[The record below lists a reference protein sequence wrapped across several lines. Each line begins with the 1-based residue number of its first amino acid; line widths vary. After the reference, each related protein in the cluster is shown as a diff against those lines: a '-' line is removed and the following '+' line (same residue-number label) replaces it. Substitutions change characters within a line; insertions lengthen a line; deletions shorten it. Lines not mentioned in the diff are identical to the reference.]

1 MIMMKPPKVHPPRL
15 QSFPLFFTLFSE
27 HHFQALANWGIDVSF
42 LTKRRAMVI
51 CMLHMLLLLTSGNT
65 MRFPNSKHLHA
76 QLNFPRGIG
85 VGPNKWKSAMWHKLG
100 KLVIWCKKQSTLA
113 YLGACLRGLN
123 RWDLKC
129 FVGGKGWGRS
139 TSLYIRVKGPN

>member
-1 MIMMKPPKVHPPRL
+1 MPPQHLGVNKTKGRPSSAQHVKLLLSYDHDEATQSTPMPPRL

-27 HHFQALANWGIDVSF
+27 HHFQALANLGIDVSF

-51 CMLHMLLLLTSGNT
+51 CMLQHMLLLLTSGNT

-85 VGPNKWKSAMWHKLG
+85 VGPNEWKSAMWHKLG
-100 KLVIWCKKQSTLA
+100 KLVI
-113 YLGACLRGLN
+113 
-123 RWDLKC
+123 
-129 FVGGKGWGRS
+129 
-139 TSLYIRVKGPN
+139 

>member
-1 MIMMKPPKVHPPRL
+1 MPPQHLGVNKTKGRPSSAQHVKLLLSYDHDEATQSTPTTPPK
-15 QSFPLFFTLFSE
+15 FPLVFHIVFRAPFPSTCEL
-27 HHFQALANWGIDVSF
+27 GIDVSF

-85 VGPNKWKSAMWHKLG
+85 VGPNEWKSAMWHKLG
-100 KLVIWCKKQSTLA
+100 KLVI
-113 YLGACLRGLN
+113 
-123 RWDLKC
+123 
-129 FVGGKGWGRS
+129 
-139 TSLYIRVKGPN
+139 